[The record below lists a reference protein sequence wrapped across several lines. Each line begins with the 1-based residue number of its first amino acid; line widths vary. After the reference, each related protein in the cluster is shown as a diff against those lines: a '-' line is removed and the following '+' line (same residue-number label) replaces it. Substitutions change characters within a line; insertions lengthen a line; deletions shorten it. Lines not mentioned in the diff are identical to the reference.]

1 MLFQVHFFSD
11 HGFGRLTLAFVKKLE
26 SCFPWLAGRY
36 GQYPMFV
43 IDKPSS

>member
-1 MLFQVHFFSD
+1 MLALVE
-11 HGFGRLTLAFVKKLE
+11 KLE
-26 SCFPWLAGRY
+26 DFFPRLAGRY